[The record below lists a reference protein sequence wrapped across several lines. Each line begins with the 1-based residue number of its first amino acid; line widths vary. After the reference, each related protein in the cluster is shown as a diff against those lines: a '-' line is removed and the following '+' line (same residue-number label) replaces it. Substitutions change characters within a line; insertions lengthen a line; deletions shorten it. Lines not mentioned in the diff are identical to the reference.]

1 MTDQANGALN
11 TERRHPRVIGRFG
24 DGNGPTMIVMTGMH
38 GNEPAGGRAA
48 ERLVARIER
57 EGWEIHGEFV
67 ALSGNIKAL
76 EEKTR
81 FIDRDFNRCWT
92 PERVSRAESGDH
104 PPFAE
109 AEEMREVLTTIREI
123 VARAQGPV
131 YFLDCH
137 TTSAEGPPFATV
149 GDTIRNRRFARRFPL
164 PLILG
169 LEEQVDGALLEYLNN
184 FGLVTLGVEAGQHD
198 CDLSVDRFVALI
210 TLALSYTGLYELP
223 AKERRRHTSTLRQ
236 ASSGVPAIIE
246 VRYRHA
252 IHESDGFKMK
262 PGYDNFVAIGKG
274 EVVAQDGEG
283 DVLVPEDGL
292 MLLPLY
298 QGKGNDG
305 FFVARPVKP
314 IWLALSRWLRGRR
327 LGRLLPLLPGV
338 RRSTHSSDDLVV
350 NTKIARWY
358 PLEVFHLF
366 GYRKRRS
373 FGTALVVSRR
383 AFDLRPPET
392 VQL

>member
-1 MTDQANGALN
+1 MSDPANRAVGTA
-11 TERRHPRVIGRFG
+11 RRHSRVIARFG

-48 ERLVARIER
+48 ERLAARIER
-57 EGWEIHGEFV
+57 EEWPIHGEFV
-67 ALSGNIKAL
+67 ALSGNLKAL
-76 EEKTR
+76 ADKTR
-81 FIDRDFNRCWT
+81 YIDRDFNRCWT
-92 PERVSRAESGDH
+92 EERVARVESGDH

-109 AEEMREVLTTIREI
+109 AEEMRDVLAAIREI
-123 VARAQGPV
+123 VARADGPV

-184 FGLVTLGVEAGQHD
+184 FGLITLGVEAGQHD

-210 TLALSYTGLYELP
+210 SLALKFAGLYDLP
-223 AKERRRHTSTLRQ
+223 EADRRRHSSTLRQ
-236 ASSGVPAIIE
+236 ASSGVPPIIE
-246 VRYRHA
+246 VRYRHPITDA
-252 IHESDGFKMK
+252 DEFKMS
-262 PGYDNFVAIGKG
+262 PGYDNFVAIKKG
-274 EVVAQDGEG
+274 EIVARDREGE
-283 DVLVPEDGL
+283 VLVPEDGL

-314 IWLALSRWLRGRR
+314 IWLALSRWMRGRR

-338 RRSTHSSDDLVV
+338 RRSTHSKDDLVV

-366 GYRKRRS
+366 GYRKRRR

-383 AFDLRPPET
+383 AHDLQPPARVE
-392 VQL
+392 L